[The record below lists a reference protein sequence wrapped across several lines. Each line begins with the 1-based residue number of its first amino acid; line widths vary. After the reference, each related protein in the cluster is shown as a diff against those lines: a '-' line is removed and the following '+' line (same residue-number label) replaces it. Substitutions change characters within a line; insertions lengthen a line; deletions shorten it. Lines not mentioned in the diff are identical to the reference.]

1 MIVDIVNMSGIYIL
15 IYIVYSEKF
24 EYKVVGSVNISEEIK
39 RV

>member
-15 IYIVYSEKF
+15 IYIVYSKKF
-24 EYKVVGSVNISEEIK
+24 EYKVFGSVNISEEIK

>member
-1 MIVDIVNMSGIYIL
+1 MIVDIMNMSG